1 MNRDGHIDGA
11 DYLCAVSVER
21 LDMLAVARDKIDI
34 HARLCEI
41 CAEHGAERP
50 CAVNCGFHRNPL
62 FDKILSI

>member
-1 MNRDGHIDGA
+1 MNRDSHIDSA
-11 DYLCAVSVER
+11 NYLRAVSVES
-21 LDMLAVARDKIDI
+21 LDVLAVARDKIDI
-34 HARLCEI
+34 HARLREI